1 MNMFTEK
8 LTNKTYVLVSYIH
21 STKKV
26 LRLRITLCF
35 QCGTV

>member
-1 MNMFTEK
+1 MFNEE
-8 LTNKTYVLVSYIH
+8 LTNKAYVLLLGIY

-26 LRLRITLCF
+26 LRLQITLCF